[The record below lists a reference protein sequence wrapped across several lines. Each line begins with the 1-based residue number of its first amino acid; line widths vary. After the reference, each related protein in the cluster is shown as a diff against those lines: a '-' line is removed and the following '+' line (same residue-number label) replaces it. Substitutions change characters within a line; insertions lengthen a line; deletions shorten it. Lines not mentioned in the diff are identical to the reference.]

1 MVNYYRTVMEN
12 LPSLS
17 DEELDEV
24 IGQATVQL
32 KKNRK
37 DVLIKTSQKVLDALK
52 EYNSIVAE
60 WHPLYDDDTLEIEPN
75 DFHIDDDG
83 YLTIR

>member
-1 MVNYYRTVMEN
+1 MIDYYRTVMEN

-37 DVLIKTSQKVLDALK
+37 DVLIKASQKVLDALK
-52 EYNSIVAE
+52 EYDSIVAE
-60 WHPLYDDDTLEIEPN
+60 WHPLYDD
-75 DFHIDDDG
+75 G

>member
-24 IGQATVQL
+24 IGQAIVQL

-37 DVLIKTSQKVLDALK
+37 DVLIKASQKVLDALK
-52 EYNSIVAE
+52 EYDSIVAG
-60 WHPLYDDDTLEIEPN
+60 WHPLYDDGTMEIEPN
-75 DFHIDDDG
+75 SFHIDDDG
-83 YLTIR
+83 YLAIR

>member
-37 DVLIKTSQKVLDALK
+37 DVLTKASQKVLDALK
-52 EYNSIVAE
+52 EYDSIIVGS
-60 WHPLYDDDTLEIEPN
+60 HPMYDDGEITIEASN
-75 DFHIDDDG
+75 FYISNEG
-83 YLTIR
+83 YLAIN